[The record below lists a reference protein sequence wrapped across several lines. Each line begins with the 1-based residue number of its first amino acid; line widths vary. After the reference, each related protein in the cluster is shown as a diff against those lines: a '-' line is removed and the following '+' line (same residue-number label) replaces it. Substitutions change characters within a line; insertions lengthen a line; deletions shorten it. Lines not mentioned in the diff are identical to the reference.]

1 MKATVSRLALAL
13 ALFPFFSVA
22 LIAQQNSSDKKVVI
36 TKRTVDADGSETTE
50 TIVKKGKAAENFDA
64 EQYLRD
70 NKTTAT
76 DVDIRIESGDD
87 NISYFDYEDSD
98 PKARRGWNWD
108 EDWNQH
114 WNRAW
119 PQNWASG
126 GCGDDPNRAFLGV
139 EEDSD
144 EDENEP
150 GLVVETVRNGAAAK
164 AGLKTNDVILQLN
177 DTKTDDWDDLTQF
190 VSNAK
195 PGDKVKIT
203 YLRNGKKSTAEATL
217 TTRSEVN
224 KMNCENKPEKRG
236 FLGIS
241 EIEDEDEDEPGVEV
255 SITKNSGAEKAGL
268 QRGDEILK
276 LDDTEIRDWEDITD
290 FMADTKPGD
299 KVKVTYRRGDKQ
311 NTTEATI
318 GEQKTAADWAQ
329 NINPVIFKQR
339 DKEAC
344 LGVYS
349 EAFGEGE
356 AKGAKVDDFTSE
368 SAARDASMQAGDVI
382 LSVNGQRVHG
392 HSELWDEIAK
402 YKPGEKVSVAFSRDG
417 QTKTIEATLKACKDK
432 SSVVEIPGKARQFM
446 TWNWDSQDNER
457 FRQRQ
462 IITIRKGE
470 GDAAKVNVPPSNQP
484 ASDRSLKL
492 DSFRAFP
499 NPTQGQITVEFRG
512 EAVPTVVNLLD
523 ISGRQLFREELNGFS
538 GDYNQQFDL
547 SAYAKGTIVVQV
559 VQGDKVFSEQLV
571 VN

>member
-1 MKATVSRLALAL
+1 MKATVSRLALAAL
-13 ALFPFFSVA
+13 LFPFFSVA
-22 LIAQQNSSDKKVVI
+22 LLAQQNSSDKKVVI

-50 TIVKKGKAAENFDA
+50 TIVKKGKAADNFDA
-64 EQYLRD
+64 DKYLRE

-76 DVDIRIESGDD
+76 DVDIRIESGGD
-87 NISYFDYEDSD
+87 NVSYFDYEEGDQ
-98 PKARRGWNWD
+98 KARNYNFNWN
-108 EDWNQH
+108 ENWNH
-114 WNRAW
+114 NWN
-119 PQNWASG
+119 NGWASG

-150 GLVVETVRNGAAAK
+150 GLAVQIVRNGAAAK
-164 AGLKTNDVILQLN
+164 AGLKTNDIILQLN
-177 DTKTDDWDDLTQF
+177 DTKTDDWDDLSQF
-190 VSNAK
+190 ISNAK
-195 PGDKVKIT
+195 AGDKIKVT

-224 KMNCENKPEKRG
+224 KMNCENKAEPRG
-236 FLGIS
+236 FLGVS

-255 SITKNSGAEKAGL
+255 AITKGSGAEKAGL

-276 LDDTEIRDWEDITD
+276 LDDTEIRDWEDVTD

-311 NTTEATI
+311 STAEATI
-318 GEQKTAADWAQ
+318 GAQKTAADWAQ
-329 NINPVIFKQR
+329 NVNPVIFKQR

-349 EAFGEGE
+349 EAFGEGD

-368 SAARDASMQAGDVI
+368 SAARDASMQTGDVI
-382 LSVNGQRVHG
+382 LSVNGQRVQG
-392 HSELWDEIAK
+392 HDELWNEIAK
-402 YKPGEKVSVAFSRDG
+402 YKPGEKVSVAFARDG

-432 SSVVEIPGKARQFM
+432 SSVVDIPDMARQFL
-446 TWNWDSQDNER
+446 TWNWNSEDSER

-470 GDAAKVNVPPSNQP
+470 GDAAKVNVPPANQP
-484 ASDRSLKL
+484 ASDRNLKL
-492 DSFRAFP
+492 DSFRAYP

-523 ISGRQLFREELNGFS
+523 IAGRQLFREELNGFN
-538 GDYNQQFDL
+538 GEYNQQFDL

-559 VQGDKVFSEQLV
+559 VQGDKIFSEQLV

>member
-1 MKATVSRLALAL
+1 MKATVSRLALTAL
-13 ALFPFFSVA
+13 LFPFFSVA
-22 LIAQQNSSDKKVVI
+22 LLAQQNSSDKKVVI

-50 TIVKKGKAAENFDA
+50 TIVKKGKAADNFDA

-70 NKTTAT
+70 NKNAAT

-87 NISYFDYEDSD
+87 NVSYFDYEEGDQ
-98 PKARRGWNWD
+98 KARNYNFNWN
-108 EDWNQH
+108 EDWNQN
-114 WNRAW
+114 WNKG
-119 PQNWASG
+119 WASG

-150 GLVVETVRNGAAAK
+150 GLVVQIVRNGAAAK
-164 AGLKTNDVILQLN
+164 AGLKTNDIILQLN
-177 DTKTDDWDDLTQF
+177 DTKTDDWDDLSQF
-190 VSNAK
+190 ISNSKA
-195 PGDKVKIT
+195 GDKIKVT

-224 KMNCENKPEKRG
+224 KMNCENKAEPRG
-236 FLGIS
+236 FLGVS

-255 SITKNSGAEKAGL
+255 AITKGSGAEKAGL

-276 LDDTEIRDWEDITD
+276 LDDTEIRDWEDVTD

-311 NTTEATI
+311 STAEATI

-329 NINPVIFKQR
+329 NVNPVIFKQR

-349 EAFGEGE
+349 EAFGEGD

-368 SAARDASMQAGDVI
+368 SAARDASMQTGDVI
-382 LSVNGQRVHG
+382 LSVNGQRVQG
-392 HSELWDEIAK
+392 HDELWDEIAK
-402 YKPGEKVSVAFSRDG
+402 YKPGEKVSVAFTRDG

-432 SSVVEIPGKARQFM
+432 SSVVDIPDMARQFL
-446 TWNWDSQDNER
+446 TWNWNSEDSER

-492 DSFRAFP
+492 ESFRAYP

-523 ISGRQLFREELNGFS
+523 IAGRQLFREELNGFN
-538 GDYNQQFDL
+538 GEYNQQFDL

-559 VQGDKVFSEQLV
+559 VQGDKIFSEQLV

>member
-1 MKATVSRLALAL
+1 MKATVSRLALAAL
-13 ALFPFFSVA
+13 LFPFFSVA
-22 LIAQQNSSDKKVVI
+22 LLAQQNSSDKKVVI

-50 TIVKKGKAAENFDA
+50 TIVKKGKAADNFDA

-70 NKTTAT
+70 NKNAAT

-87 NISYFDYEDSD
+87 NVSYFDYEEGDQ
-98 PKARRGWNWD
+98 KARNYNFNWN
-108 EDWNQH
+108 EDWNQN
-114 WNRAW
+114 WNKG
-119 PQNWASG
+119 WASG

-150 GLVVETVRNGAAAK
+150 GLVVQIVRNGAAAK
-164 AGLKTNDVILQLN
+164 AGLKTNDIILQLN
-177 DTKTDDWDDLTQF
+177 DTKTDDWDDLSQF
-190 VSNAK
+190 ISNSKA
-195 PGDKVKIT
+195 GDKIKVT

-224 KMNCENKPEKRG
+224 KMNCENKAEPRG
-236 FLGIS
+236 FLGVS

-255 SITKNSGAEKAGL
+255 AITKGSGAEKAGL

-276 LDDTEIRDWEDITD
+276 LDDTEIRDWEDVTD

-311 NTTEATI
+311 STAEATI

-329 NINPVIFKQR
+329 NVNPVIFKQR

-349 EAFGEGE
+349 EAFGEGD

-368 SAARDASMQAGDVI
+368 SAARDASMQTGDVI
-382 LSVNGQRVHG
+382 LSVNGQRVQG
-392 HSELWDEIAK
+392 HDELWDEIAK
-402 YKPGEKVSVAFSRDG
+402 YKPGEKVSVAFTRDG

-432 SSVVEIPGKARQFM
+432 SSVVDIPDMARQFL
-446 TWNWDSQDNER
+446 TWNWNSEDSER

-492 DSFRAFP
+492 ESFRAYP

-523 ISGRQLFREELNGFS
+523 IAGRQLFREELNGFN
-538 GDYNQQFDL
+538 GEYNQQFDL

-559 VQGDKVFSEQLV
+559 VQGDKIFSEQLV